1 MSWRSPYGAIRLSLG
16 VGGHHPNGV
25 EACFSAKSNFTT
37 AKISLER
44 EKDHNHKNSNPLK
57 TLVTLDSENPDTV
70 NEVCVRSSHDTV
82 NFYIEADH
90 DLNSY
95 TIGQVDVEYSV
106 DAVEK
111 SSLSSQDSEEGKL
124 HNP

>member
-1 MSWRSPYGAIRLSLG
+1 M
-16 VGGHHPNGV
+16 
-25 EACFSAKSNFTT
+25 
-37 AKISLER
+37 
-44 EKDHNHKNSNPLK
+44 
-57 TLVTLDSENPDTV
+57 DSENPDTV
-70 NEVCVRSSHDTV
+70 NEVCVQSSHDTV